1 MRFKAVGE
9 RYGAAWKATHAF
21 ALAMSVASLIKAHNA
36 NAQEAAMPPLSP
48 SCRAPAADIATP
60 APLPH
65 LTAALRSGRL
75 IRVLAIGSSSTVGVG
90 ASSPAKNYPAQ
101 LEAILERTFR
111 NLDVVVINRGVSG
124 EVAAQTAERFKREVA
139 ESRPDLV
146 LWQVGTNDA
155 LARVPVEAFKSV
167 VREALQWLKG
177 QAVDTVLIGLQY
189 SPRVARDDSATAIRR
204 AIRGLAVEEGVLLVR
219 RFEAMRF
226 IANAKEGE
234 LLSADDLH
242 QNDLGYR
249 CMAEHI
255 ARALVISALSPTT
268 TVARP

>member
-1 MRFKAVGE
+1 MRRDARKTRGEGARQAVWG
-9 RYGAAWKATHAF
+9 F
-21 ALAMSVASLIKAHNA
+21 ALAMSLALPAA
-36 NAQEAAMPPLSP
+36 AQEPAMPPLSP
-48 SCRAPAADIATP
+48 SCRAPAADIAEP

-65 LTAALRSGRL
+65 MTAALKQGRT

-111 NLDVVVINRGVSG
+111 NLDVQVANRGVSG
-124 EVAAQTAERFKREVA
+124 ETAAETVERLRREVA
-139 ESRPDLV
+139 DTRPDLV

-155 LARVPVEAFKSV
+155 LTRVPAERFKAV

-177 QAVDTVLIGLQY
+177 QPIDTVLIGLQY
-189 SPRVARDDSATAIRR
+189 SPRVARDEAATAIRR
-204 AIRGLAVEEGVLLVR
+204 TIRELASEEGVLLVR

-226 IANAKEGE
+226 IADAHEGE
-234 LLSADDLH
+234 LLSADSLH

-255 ARALVISALSPTT
+255 ARALVVSALNPNA
-268 TVARP
+268 VAARP

>member
-1 MRFKAVGE
+1 MQVKAASARQAVV
-9 RYGAAWKATHAF
+9 RRCIHALGL
-21 ALAMSVASLIKAHNA
+21 LAGIVTPPAK
-36 NAQEAAMPPLSP
+36 AQEAATPPLSP
-48 SCRAPAADIATP
+48 SCRAPASDIAIP

-65 LTAALRSGRL
+65 MTAALKGART

-111 NLDVVVINRGVSG
+111 NLDVVVVNRGVSG
-124 EVAAQTAERFKREVA
+124 EVAAQSAERLRREVA
-139 ESRPDLV
+139 ENKPDLV

-155 LARVPVEAFKSV
+155 LGRVPIEGFKSV
-167 VREALQWLKG
+167 VREAMQWLKG

-189 SPRVARDDSATAIRR
+189 SPRVAQDESATAIRR
-204 AIRGLAVEEGVLLVR
+204 AIRDLAAEEGVLLVR
-219 RFEAMRF
+219 RYEAMQF
-226 IANAKEGE
+226 IANTKEGE
-234 LLSADDLH
+234 LLSGDDLH

-255 ARALVISALSPTT
+255 ARALVVSALNPTVG
-268 TVARP
+268 VARP